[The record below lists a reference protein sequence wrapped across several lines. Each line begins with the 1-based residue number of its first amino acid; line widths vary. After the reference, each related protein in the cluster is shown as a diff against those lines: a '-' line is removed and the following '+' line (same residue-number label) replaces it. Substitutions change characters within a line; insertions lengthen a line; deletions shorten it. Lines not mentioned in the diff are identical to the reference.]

1 MPDRSEPRPYVLAE
15 TTWKAVSSTRFDVAV
30 LPWGATEAHNYHL
43 PYATDV
49 IQCDH
54 IAAESARIAW
64 ERGARVAVLPTMP
77 FGVQTGQLD
86 IPFCVNVNPSTQLA
100 LLEDI
105 ARALGGQGIH
115 KLVVLNGHGG
125 NDFRA
130 MIRDLQ
136 PRVPDVF
143 LCVINWWNCVD
154 PKPHFTTPGDH
165 GGELE
170 TSVMLHVAPELVR
183 PLSEAGPGRE
193 RKARVAALRE
203 GWAWA
208 PRRWTAITDDTG
220 VGDPSA
226 STAEKGR
233 KFFGLVTERIGGFLS
248 ELASADVGAL
258 YAESD

>member
-1 MPDRSEPRPYVLAE
+1 MAHRSAPRPYVLAE

-54 IAAESARIAW
+54 IAAESARLAW
-64 ERGARVAVLPTMP
+64 ERGARVAVLPTVP

-86 IPFCVNVNPSTQLA
+86 IPLCINVNPSTQLA
-100 LLEDI
+100 MLEDI
-105 ARALGGQGIH
+105 ASALGGQGIR

-154 PKPHFTTPGDH
+154 AKPHFTHRGITGGARDECDDARRAGARAPARGGRTRARAKGARRGAARGVGVGPAPVDGDH
-165 GGELE
+165 GRHRRRRSVGGDGGEGGEVL
-170 TSVMLHVAPELVR
+170 R
-183 PLSEAGPGRE
+183 
-193 RKARVAALRE
+193 ARDGAD
-203 GWAWA
+203 
-208 PRRWTAITDDTG
+208 RRFPHGARG
-220 VGDPSA
+220 
-226 STAEKGR
+226 
-233 KFFGLVTERIGGFLS
+233 
-248 ELASADVGAL
+248 ADVGAL
-258 YAESD
+258 YAEPG